1 MITNQVP
8 GGSDRFEFSTVQ
20 FEGRE
25 KVICETV
32 GRVSADAEDGY
43 GETTIE
49 YRPAPPNKGLSYTGA
64 RACGFA
70 EDGYG
75 EIESESTYPPMPALK
90 FTDGREGSIRCICLK
105 LVRRM
110 ALLIQN
116 RHYSKRIRHKTDKTA
131 FLGHSPR
138 NYIVNIYLRIARARA
153 YRNLLGICLIC
164 LMY

>member
-1 MITNQVP
+1 MITNQVT
-8 GGSDRFEFSTVQ
+8 GDSDRFEFSTVQ

-25 KVICETV
+25 KVLCETV
-32 GRVSADAEDGY
+32 GRVSAD
-43 GETTIE
+43 
-49 YRPAPPNKGLSYTGA
+49 
-64 RACGFA
+64 A

-90 FTDGREGSIRCICLK
+90 FTDGRRGSIRCICLK

-138 NYIVNIYLRIARARA
+138 NYIVNITYASRGRARIETF
-153 YRNLLGICLIC
+153 YVSVLSVLCTKYIKNLNTDSQSMFMMRQIQDR
-164 LMY
+164 